1 MEYRTLKNE
10 IELLE
15 SVQRLMNEVN
25 TELDFNAN
33 YMTLLELFSTM
44 KRLKIIQPKWIF
56 KVART
61 PPLEENIFFRGKKK
75 NCVLMPRMCSRTF
88 CMMCNSCTVL
98 CLHRNAMP

>member
-33 YMTLLELFSTM
+33 YITLLELFSTM
-44 KRLKIIQPKWIF
+44 KRLKIIQAKWIF

-75 NCVLMPRMCSRTF
+75 N
-88 CMMCNSCTVL
+88 
-98 CLHRNAMP
+98 

>member
-25 TELDFNAN
+25 TELDFNDN
-33 YMTLLELFSTM
+33 YMTMIELFSTI

-75 NCVLMPRMCSRTF
+75 N
-88 CMMCNSCTVL
+88 
-98 CLHRNAMP
+98 

>member
-15 SVQRLMNEVN
+15 SIQRLMNEVN
-25 TELDFNAN
+25 TELNFNDN
-33 YMTLLELFSTM
+33 YMTMLELFSTM

-75 NCVLMPRMCSRTF
+75 N
-88 CMMCNSCTVL
+88 
-98 CLHRNAMP
+98 

>member
-15 SVQRLMNEVN
+15 NVQRLMNEVN
-25 TELDFNAN
+25 TDLDFNGN
-33 YMTLLELFSTM
+33 YMTMLELFSTM
-44 KRLKIIQPKWIF
+44 KRLKIIQLKWIF

-75 NCVLMPRMCSRTF
+75 N
-88 CMMCNSCTVL
+88 
-98 CLHRNAMP
+98 

>member
-10 IELLE
+10 IELIE
-15 SVQRLMNEVN
+15 NVQRLMNEVN
-25 TELDFNAN
+25 TDSDFNGN
-33 YMTLLELFSTM
+33 YITMLELFSTM

-75 NCVLMPRMCSRTF
+75 N
-88 CMMCNSCTVL
+88 
-98 CLHRNAMP
+98 

>member
-15 SVQRLMNEVN
+15 NVQRLMNDLN

-33 YMTLLELFSTM
+33 YITLLELFSAI
-44 KRLKIIQPKWIF
+44 KRLKAIQPPKWIF

-61 PPLEENIFFRGKKK
+61 PPLEENIFFRGKK
-75 NCVLMPRMCSRTF
+75 
-88 CMMCNSCTVL
+88 
-98 CLHRNAMP
+98 RN

>member
-15 SVQRLMNEVN
+15 SIQRLMNEVN
-25 TELDFNAN
+25 TELDFNDN
-33 YMTLLELFSTM
+33 YMTMLELFSTM
-44 KRLKIIQPKWIF
+44 KRLKIIQSKWIF

-75 NCVLMPRMCSRTF
+75 N
-88 CMMCNSCTVL
+88 
-98 CLHRNAMP
+98 

>member
-33 YMTLLELFSTM
+33 YITLLELF
-44 KRLKIIQPKWIF
+44 QP
-56 KVART
+56 
-61 PPLEENIFFRGKKK
+61 
-75 NCVLMPRMCSRTF
+75 
-88 CMMCNSCTVL
+88 
-98 CLHRNAMP
+98 

>member
-33 YMTLLELFSTM
+33 YITLLELFSAM
-44 KRLKIIQPKWIF
+44 KRLQIIQPKWIF

-75 NCVLMPRMCSRTF
+75 N
-88 CMMCNSCTVL
+88 
-98 CLHRNAMP
+98 

>member
-1 MEYRTLKNE
+1 MEYCTLKNE

-15 SVQRLMNEVN
+15 NVQRLMNEVN
-25 TELDFNAN
+25 TDLDFNGN
-33 YMTLLELFSTM
+33 YMTMLELFSTM

-75 NCVLMPRMCSRTF
+75 N
-88 CMMCNSCTVL
+88 
-98 CLHRNAMP
+98 

>member
-33 YMTLLELFSTM
+33 
-44 KRLKIIQPKWIF
+44 
-56 KVART
+56 
-61 PPLEENIFFRGKKK
+61 
-75 NCVLMPRMCSRTF
+75 
-88 CMMCNSCTVL
+88 
-98 CLHRNAMP
+98 

>member
-1 MEYRTLKNE
+1 MEYSTLKNE

-25 TELDFNAN
+25 TELDFNDN
-33 YMTLLELFSTM
+33 YMTMLELFSTM

-61 PPLEENIFFRGKKK
+61 HPLEENIFFRGKKK
-75 NCVLMPRMCSRTF
+75 N
-88 CMMCNSCTVL
+88 
-98 CLHRNAMP
+98 

>member
-15 SVQRLMNEVN
+15 SIQRLMNEVN
-25 TELDFNAN
+25 TELDFNDN
-33 YMTLLELFSTM
+33 YMTMLELFLTM

-75 NCVLMPRMCSRTF
+75 N
-88 CMMCNSCTVL
+88 
-98 CLHRNAMP
+98 

>member
-15 SVQRLMNEVN
+15 NVQRLMNEVN

-33 YMTLLELFSTM
+33 YITLLELFSTM
-44 KRLKIIQPKWIF
+44 KRLKIIRPKWIF

-61 PPLEENIFFRGKKK
+61 PPLEENIFFRGKKT
-75 NCVLMPRMCSRTF
+75 N
-88 CMMCNSCTVL
+88 
-98 CLHRNAMP
+98 

>member
-15 SVQRLMNEVN
+15 NVQRLMNEVN

-44 KRLKIIQPKWIF
+44 RRLKIIQPKWIF
-56 KVART
+56 KIARS
-61 PPLEENIFFRGKKK
+61 PPLEGNIFFRGKKK
-75 NCVLMPRMCSRTF
+75 N
-88 CMMCNSCTVL
+88 
-98 CLHRNAMP
+98 

>member
-15 SVQRLMNEVN
+15 SVQHLMNEVN
-25 TELDFNAN
+25 TELDFNDN
-33 YMTLLELFSTM
+33 HMTMLELFSTM

-75 NCVLMPRMCSRTF
+75 N
-88 CMMCNSCTVL
+88 
-98 CLHRNAMP
+98 

>member
-15 SVQRLMNEVN
+15 NVQRLMNEVN

-33 YMTLLELFSTM
+33 YVTLLELFSTM
-44 KRLKIIQPKWIF
+44 KRLKTIQPKWIF

-75 NCVLMPRMCSRTF
+75 N
-88 CMMCNSCTVL
+88 
-98 CLHRNAMP
+98 

>member
-25 TELDFNAN
+25 TKLDFNDN
-33 YMTLLELFSTM
+33 HMTMLELFSTM

-75 NCVLMPRMCSRTF
+75 N
-88 CMMCNSCTVL
+88 
-98 CLHRNAMP
+98 

>member
-15 SVQRLMNEVN
+15 NVQRLMNDLN

-33 YMTLLELFSTM
+33 CTTLLELFSAI
-44 KRLKIIQPKWIF
+44 KRLKTIQPKWIF

-61 PPLEENIFFRGKKK
+61 PPLEENIFFRGKK
-75 NCVLMPRMCSRTF
+75 
-88 CMMCNSCTVL
+88 
-98 CLHRNAMP
+98 RN

>member
-15 SVQRLMNEVN
+15 NVQRLMNEVN

-33 YMTLLELFSTM
+33 YITLLELFLTM

-75 NCVLMPRMCSRTF
+75 N
-88 CMMCNSCTVL
+88 
-98 CLHRNAMP
+98 

>member
-33 YMTLLELFSTM
+33 YLTLLELFLTM

-75 NCVLMPRMCSRTF
+75 N
-88 CMMCNSCTVL
+88 
-98 CLHRNAMP
+98 

>member
-15 SVQRLMNEVN
+15 SVQCLMNEVN

-33 YMTLLELFSTM
+33 YITLLELFSTM
-44 KRLKIIQPKWIF
+44 KRLKTIQPKWIF

-75 NCVLMPRMCSRTF
+75 N
-88 CMMCNSCTVL
+88 
-98 CLHRNAMP
+98 

>member
-15 SVQRLMNEVN
+15 SVQHLMNEVN
-25 TELDFNAN
+25 TELDFNDN
-33 YMTLLELFSTM
+33 HMTMLELFSTM

-61 PPLEENIFFRGKKK
+61 PPLEENIFFRGKRKID
-75 NCVLMPRMCSRTF
+75 VY
-88 CMMCNSCTVL
+88 
-98 CLHRNAMP
+98 

>member
-15 SVQRLMNEVN
+15 SIQRLMNEVN
-25 TELDFNAN
+25 TELDFNDN
-33 YMTLLELFSTM
+33 HTTMLELFSTM

-75 NCVLMPRMCSRTF
+75 N
-88 CMMCNSCTVL
+88 
-98 CLHRNAMP
+98 

>member
-33 YMTLLELFSTM
+33 YITLLELFSNM
-44 KRLKIIQPKWIF
+44 RRLKIIQPKWIF

-75 NCVLMPRMCSRTF
+75 N
-88 CMMCNSCTVL
+88 
-98 CLHRNAMP
+98 

>member
-1 MEYRTLKNE
+1 MEDRTLKNE

-15 SVQRLMNEVN
+15 SIQRLMNEVN
-25 TELDFNAN
+25 TELDFNDN
-33 YMTLLELFSTM
+33 YMTMLELFSTM

-75 NCVLMPRMCSRTF
+75 N
-88 CMMCNSCTVL
+88 
-98 CLHRNAMP
+98 

>member
-25 TELDFNAN
+25 TELDFNDN
-33 YMTLLELFSTM
+33 HMTMLELFSTM

-61 PPLEENIFFRGKKK
+61 PTLEENIFFRGKKK
-75 NCVLMPRMCSRTF
+75 N
-88 CMMCNSCTVL
+88 
-98 CLHRNAMP
+98 

>member
-15 SVQRLMNEVN
+15 SIQRLMNEVN
-25 TELDFNAN
+25 TELDFNDN
-33 YMTLLELFSTM
+33 YMTMLELFSTM
-44 KRLKIIQPKWIF
+44 KRLQIIQPKWTF

-75 NCVLMPRMCSRTF
+75 N
-88 CMMCNSCTVL
+88 
-98 CLHRNAMP
+98 

>member
-1 MEYRTLKNE
+1 MEYHTLKNE

-25 TELDFNAN
+25 TELDFNDN
-33 YMTLLELFSTM
+33 YMTMLELYSTM

-75 NCVLMPRMCSRTF
+75 N
-88 CMMCNSCTVL
+88 
-98 CLHRNAMP
+98 